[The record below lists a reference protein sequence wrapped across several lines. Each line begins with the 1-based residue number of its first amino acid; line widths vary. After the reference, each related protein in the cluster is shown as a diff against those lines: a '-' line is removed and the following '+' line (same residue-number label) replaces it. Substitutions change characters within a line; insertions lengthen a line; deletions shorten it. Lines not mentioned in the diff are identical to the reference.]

1 MRHLLKRLSRR
12 RNRRARALWD
22 NVNTPGGKGASA
34 PTTPISSTQGVDNS
48 FTPGPQIE
56 PYLASGW
63 TSSPYRL
70 HSPADQL
77 QPIIPVTN
85 PMAAPKGVPA
95 RTRIRDVEWDAGN
108 PATLRK
114 PDQPLQQY
122 FNERIPLQEFTTPSV
137 PAHGVQCNIYPVQS
151 GWEQAFVPQAGM
163 RANDIGIAPP
173 VLLSRPLR
181 SKTLTG
187 SVDGHR
193 SPIKAAKAPTRKRA
207 GG

>member
-1 MRHLLKRLSRR
+1 MRHFLKRLGKRR
-12 RNRRARALWD
+12 TRRARSLWD
-22 NVNTPGGKGASA
+22 NVNSPGSKGASA
-34 PTTPISSTQGVDNS
+34 PATPMSSTQSIDNYY
-48 FTPGPQIE
+48 TPGPQIE
-56 PYLASGW
+56 PYLESGW

-77 QPIIPVTN
+77 QPVIPVTN

-95 RTRIRDVEWDAGN
+95 RTRIREVEWDAGN
-108 PATLRK
+108 AATLRT
-114 PDQPLQQY
+114 PDQSLQQY
-122 FNERIPLQEFTTPSV
+122 FNERVPLQEFTTPSV
-137 PAHGVQCNIYPVQS
+137 PAHAVQCSIYPVQS
-151 GWEQAFVPQAGM
+151 GWEQAFVPSPGM
-163 RANDIGIAPP
+163 RANDIGTAPP

-193 SPIKAAKAPTRKRA
+193 SPIKSAKAPMRKRA